1 MGEEGIKKKGRR
13 KGCGAIYR
21 ARAPTSLAP
30 LSIGVGVGGRAL
42 LPNKSAY
49 SDDALLRQHDV
60 KCLPNTEAVGGCR
73 GSRRA
78 TIALSPY

>member
-13 KGCGAIYR
+13 KGRGVIYR
-21 ARAPTSLAP
+21 ASVPTSLAP

-49 SDDALLRQHDV
+49 SDDTLLRQHDV
-60 KCLPNTEAVGGCR
+60 KCPPNTEAVGGCR

-78 TIALSPY
+78 TIALAPY